1 MSGLM
6 KKNELPTSIDDF
18 INKMEKLELDQ
29 RNLYS
34 FRVRQMSSTL
44 SRVYFRQKLDDEQQI
59 MMLWDLKKT
68 LAHKSLFQNDYQA
81 IHFEYI
87 IQELA

>member
-68 LAHKSLFQNDYQA
+68 LAKKNLFQNDYQA
-81 IHFEYI
+81 MDFEYF